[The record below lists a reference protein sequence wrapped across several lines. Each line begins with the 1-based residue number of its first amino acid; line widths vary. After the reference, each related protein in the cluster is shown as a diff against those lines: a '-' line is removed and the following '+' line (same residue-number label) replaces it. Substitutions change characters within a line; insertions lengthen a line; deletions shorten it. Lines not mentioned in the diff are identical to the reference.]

1 LTKKRRFTTIIIFC
15 ALLAFSAGKGSAQ
28 NIQGAQDAF
37 SPIKNINPDGKYQ
50 PIGELSVDLN
60 DFRGSRTTKI
70 NLSENDTFYHMINA
84 TDRFVQSNI
93 KASWGDFKDLIN
105 NSPDND
111 FVYISLANKMAD
123 LGFFDLANLA
133 KTKIRDKS
141 ISGVSTD
148 AMERFYYP
156 RKNLSLEDELFLAEI
171 YSNILYNN
179 QSSEATNELLNKE
192 TLLSN
197 SDYANYLVALGS
209 YKSDFYSRAKK
220 YINIATIQNP
230 NNLNYQKL
238 KAEILAANGDSEEA
252 LKVIADLKKQSL
264 NSYEYERKVK
274 SLEQFILYKISKDE
288 KIKNYHLGYYYYF
301 ENDGPKAIR
310 TLQGA
315 LSQKGKMNN
324 GEIYALMS
332 EIYLSIYEF
341 EKASDTAKKACK
353 INGNL
358 PKALITM
365 GDMSFKNG
373 NCRQALSYYK
383 QAASADKKDYMPL
396 VKEAQA
402 YQKLSNIKKA
412 NEIYTKVLKA
422 HSDSWEAYY
431 NVALLDKD
439 KETIYLKKALAINP
453 LYENAWIDLSRGEIA
468 KGNYDVAQKY
478 LSNAYYI
485 DENDFRYYYYLG
497 QINNGLG
504 DFNQAKYNFKKC
516 LKINAKFKEAQDAL
530 NIILNDESGTGR
542 ESI

>member
-1 LTKKRRFTTIIIFC
+1 MIKRKRLTNIIILG
-15 ALLAFSAGKGSAQ
+15 ALLVFSSGKVFAQ
-28 NIQGAQDAF
+28 YKQGTQDAF
-37 SPIKNINPDGKYQ
+37 SPLKTINPDGKYQ
-50 PIGELSVDLN
+50 PTSELVIDLTE
-60 DFRGSRTTKI
+60 FRDNSTKI
-70 NLSENDTFYHMINA
+70 NLSESDTFYHMVSA

-93 KASWGDFKDLIN
+93 RASWEDFRALID

-133 KTKIRDKS
+133 KSKIRDKS
-141 ISGVSTD
+141 ISNVSTD

-156 RKNLSLEDELFLAEI
+156 RRKLSLEDELFLAEI

-179 QSSEATNELLNKE
+179 QSSEATNELLGKE

-238 KAEILAANGDSEEA
+238 KAEILAGNGDSEDA
-252 LKVIADLKKQSL
+252 LKVIEELKKQSL
-264 NSYEYERKVK
+264 NSYEYERKIK

-288 KIKNYHLGYYYYF
+288 KTKNYHLGYYYYF
-301 ENDGPKAIR
+301 ENDGPKAVR

-315 LSQKGKMNN
+315 LSQKGKTNN

-332 EIYLSIYEF
+332 EIYLSINEF

-353 INGNL
+353 IKGNL
-358 PKALITM
+358 SKALTTL
-365 GDMSFKNG
+365 GDLSYKNG
-373 NCRQALSYYK
+373 NYKQALNYYK
-383 QAASADKKDYMPL
+383 QASVSDKKDYMPF

-402 YQKLSNIKKA
+402 YQKLSNVKKA
-412 NEIYTKVLKA
+412 NEIYTKILKA

-431 NVALLDKD
+431 NVALLDKE

-453 LYENAWIDLSRGEIA
+453 LFENAWIELSRGEIA
-468 KGNYDVAQKY
+468 KGNYDAAQKY

-485 DENDFRYYYYLG
+485 DENDFRYYYYQG
-497 QINNGLG
+497 QINNSIG
-504 DFNQAKYNFKKC
+504 DLNQAKFNFKKC
-516 LKINAKFKEAQDAL
+516 LKINAKCKEAQDAL
-530 NIILNDESGTGR
+530 NIILNDEGTMVR